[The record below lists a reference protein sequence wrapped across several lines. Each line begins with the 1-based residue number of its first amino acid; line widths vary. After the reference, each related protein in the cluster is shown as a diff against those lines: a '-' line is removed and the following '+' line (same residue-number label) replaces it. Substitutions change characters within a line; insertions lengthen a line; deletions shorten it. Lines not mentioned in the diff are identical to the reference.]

1 MTRDELILE
10 QAKAAEQAKFWKE
23 RDAELRGM
31 IYGANFQGMEDG
43 KQHTIELGNGYK
55 LKGKRPISYKLDV
68 ETTKTALQYLREL
81 GNEGTFVADRV
92 VKWKPELSLTEYN
105 KMSEQQR
112 KILDAALTT
121 TPGLPVIELVKPE
134 GA

>member
-31 IYGANFQGMEDG
+31 IYGANFQGLKDG

-55 LKGKRPISYKLDV
+55 LKGKRPISYKLDDTINAV
-68 ETTKTALQYLREL
+68 LTEIAAL
-81 GNEGTFVADRV
+81 GNEGPFLAERL

-105 KMSEQQR
+105 KLSDTY
-112 KILDAALTT
+112 KKLIDKALTT

>member
-31 IYGANFQGMEDG
+31 IYGQQFQNMEDG

-55 LKGKRPISYKLDV
+55 LKGKRPVNYKLDK
-68 ETTKTALQYLREL
+68 EKTKEALAELAKL
-81 GNEGTFVADRV
+81 GNEGPFVAERV
-92 VKWKPELSLTEYN
+92 VKWEPDLSLSEY
-105 KMSEQQR
+105 KKLTAPQ
-112 KILDAALTT
+112 KAIIDKVLTT
-121 TPGLPVIELVKPE
+121 TPGLPVIELVKPD